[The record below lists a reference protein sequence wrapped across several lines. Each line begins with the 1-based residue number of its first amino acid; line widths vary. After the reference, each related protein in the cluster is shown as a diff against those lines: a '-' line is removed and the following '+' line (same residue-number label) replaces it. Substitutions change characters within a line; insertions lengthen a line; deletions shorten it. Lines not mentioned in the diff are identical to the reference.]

1 MMVTLSATPIRFQP
15 IRWSQNTA
23 ARCSASSTL
32 RSRSCGLGSI
42 GRPVTDIPAT
52 SAPPIS
58 SLQRPMSNP
67 TPRRPRAGVSSR
79 WPATT
84 SKTRAGARGLARR
97 QVGLVLGLR
106 LSPAA
111 GRLGR
116 LWRSDKVACRPTT
129 GPRMRSAARPRRKSE
144 DAMTESSLPPDHA
157 LARRAIL
164 KGASL
169 GVGAGLVSAFAA
181 QAQTSAVGTAQAG
194 DGAIWSTEY
203 WAKKGDVALNLWR
216 KRVGAPK
223 PGEPPLPVLF
233 LVHGSSNSARSSY
246 DLTVP
251 GKGEYSLMNVFARY
265 GYDVWTMDH
274 DGYGY
279 SGSSG
284 NNSDVASSVEDLKA
298 AVQVVASETGQAKMH
313 FYGTSSGAIRAAAF
327 AQAEP
332 ERVDRL
338 VLVAFTYKGTGA
350 PEIGRREQQ
359 IEFYRNNNRRKRDA
373 AMIRSIFTRDGH
385 AASYDMAVPEAIAAV
400 ELKFGEQVPTGT
412 YLDMAAN
419 LPLVDPK
426 KVLSPVLMIR
436 GIHDGNST
444 TEDLIDFFRQLP
456 GDRQFV
462 ILPHTAH
469 SPGYSNNR
477 HLLWYA
483 TRNFLAAPAAV
494 AS

>member
-1 MMVTLSATPIRFQP
+1 M
-15 IRWSQNTA
+15 
-23 ARCSASSTL
+23 
-32 RSRSCGLGSI
+32 
-42 GRPVTDIPAT
+42 
-52 SAPPIS
+52 
-58 SLQRPMSNP
+58 
-67 TPRRPRAGVSSR
+67 
-79 WPATT
+79 
-84 SKTRAGARGLARR
+84 TR
-97 QVGLVLGLR
+97 
-106 LSPAA
+106 
-111 GRLGR
+111 
-116 LWRSDKVACRPTT
+116 T
-129 GPRMRSAARPRRKSE
+129 
-144 DAMTESSLPPDHA
+144 SLPPDPA
-157 LARRAIL
+157 LARRTLL

-169 GVGAGLVSAFAA
+169 GVGAGLVAGLASRA
-181 QAQTSAVGTAQAG
+181 QAQTTGAGMPQAT
-194 DGAIWSTEY
+194 DGQIWSAEY
-203 WAKKGDVALNLWR
+203 WAKKGNVALNLWR

-223 PGEPPLPVLF
+223 PGEPPLPLLF
-233 LVHGSSNSARSSY
+233 LVHGSSNSTRSSY

-274 DGYGY
+274 DGYGH

-284 NNSDVASSVEDLKA
+284 NNSDIASSVEDLKA
-298 AVQVVASETGQAKMH
+298 AVPVVAQETGQTKMH

-327 AQAEP
+327 AQVEP
-332 ERVDRL
+332 DRVDRL
-338 VLVAFTYKGTGA
+338 VLVAFTYKGKGA
-350 PEIGRREQQ
+350 AEIARRTKQV
-359 IEFYRNNNRRKRDA
+359 EFYRTNNRRRRDA

-400 ELKFGEQVPTGT
+400 ELKFGDQVPTGT

-436 GIHDGNST
+436 GIYDGNST
-444 TEDLIDFFRQLP
+444 TEDLIDFFQQLP
-456 GDRQFV
+456 NGDRQFV

-483 TRNFLAAPAAV
+483 TRNFLSAPAAV